1 MHHENPNNCNEADMA
16 YRILIIDDEEGIRDA
31 FMLALSRLPEYE
43 VVPAASGAEGIE
55 LIRAQR
61 PDLIFLDLHMPG
73 MTGVEVMRKV
83 LADDPSLRVYIVTAF
98 HPEFMEELRAARDEQ
113 LNFELAR
120 KPLGAEQIRTIARA
134 ILGGGEVDRT
144 EEPTQ

>member
-1 MHHENPNNCNEADMA
+1 F
-16 YRILIIDDEEGIRDA
+16 I
-31 FMLALSRLPEYE
+31 LALSRLPEYD

-55 LIRAQR
+55 LVRTHR

-73 MTGVEVMRKV
+73 MTGVEVMRTV
-83 LADDPSLRVYIVTAF
+83 LAEDPSLRIYIVTAF
-98 HPEFMEELRAARDEQ
+98 HQEFMQELRAARDGG

-134 ILGGGEVDRT
+134 ILSGGEVDL
-144 EEPTQ
+144 TQEVDQ